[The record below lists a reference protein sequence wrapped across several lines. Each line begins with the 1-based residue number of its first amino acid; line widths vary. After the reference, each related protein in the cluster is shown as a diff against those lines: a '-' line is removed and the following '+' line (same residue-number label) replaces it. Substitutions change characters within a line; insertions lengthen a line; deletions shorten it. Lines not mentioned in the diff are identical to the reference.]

1 MNFAKW
7 TLQNEE
13 NLHFVVKLFGRLNY
27 FLYLCS
33 VKH

>member
-1 MNFAKW
+1 MNFVKW

-13 NLHFVVKLFGRLNY
+13 KYHFFIKTFGSLNY

>member
-7 TLQNEE
+7 ILQNYN
-13 NLHFVVKLFGRLNY
+13 NLHFVVKKFGSLNY